1 MKEHLTIK
9 SHFDQLPLDVIVM
22 SPSHPHGIIQF
33 SHGMCEHKER
43 YFDFMEYLCQQGYV
57 CIIHDHRGHGKS
69 IYQQNDLGYFYDNGH
84 IGIVE
89 DVHQLTCWIKAQ
101 YPELPCYL
109 FGHSMGS
116 LIVRCYCQKYDYDID
131 GLFVGGSQS
140 HNAAAN
146 FGICLSR
153 IIGRLKNDHYRPQM
167 IQKIGFDTFNKKFD
181 KTLPN
186 SWICSNQDVVK
197 AYNQNPLCRFIFTTN
212 GFESLFRLMKRTYS
226 LQNWLMKKPQLPI
239 VFIAGSDDPC
249 IINEHQFNKA
259 VNFMKEIG
267 YQNVSSHLFPNMRH
281 EILNETNNQ
290 IVYQYVLDILKSWSK

>member
-101 YPELPCYL
+101 YPELPC
-109 FGHSMGS
+109 
-116 LIVRCYCQKYDYDID
+116 
-131 GLFVGGSQS
+131 
-140 HNAAAN
+140 
-146 FGICLSR
+146 
-153 IIGRLKNDHYRPQM
+153 
-167 IQKIGFDTFNKKFD
+167 
-181 KTLPN
+181 
-186 SWICSNQDVVK
+186 
-197 AYNQNPLCRFIFTTN
+197 
-212 GFESLFRLMKRTYS
+212 
-226 LQNWLMKKPQLPI
+226 
-239 VFIAGSDDPC
+239 
-249 IINEHQFNKA
+249 
-259 VNFMKEIG
+259 
-267 YQNVSSHLFPNMRH
+267 
-281 EILNETNNQ
+281 
-290 IVYQYVLDILKSWSK
+290 